1 MSGYVKSKEFNERE
15 LMSGSEVGKKTFA
28 LINSKSGKV
37 QKCPCTL
44 QVPELRTSPTG
55 ALSEGTLPDSLHTSL
70 QFCCSYKDQVCEG
83 LLVLLRLYKNI
94 TSASPGLRACHL
106 CKPLDMNSIDL
117 GTAPQERA

>member
-15 LMSGSEVGKKTFA
+15 LMSESEVGKKTFA
-28 LINSKSGKV
+28 LINSESGKV

-83 LLVLLRLYKNI
+83 LLVVQI
-94 TSASPGLRACHL
+94 IPSASLGLRACHL